1 MTKLLVA
8 GILGTM
14 LALTTVT
21 PANAFDRFGAVRTG
35 ARYVG
40 RGRSYADRGH
50 FDRYAAVNHGY
61 GDRFGC
67 DRYPARVY
75 HEGYAAP
82 RLTYGYGYRW

>member
-21 PANAFDRFGAVRTG
+21 PAKAYDRFETHRPVG
-35 ARYVG
+35 RYVDH
-40 RGRSYADRGH
+40 GRSYVDRGH
-50 FDRYAAVNHGY
+50 FDRYAVANHTY
-61 GDRFGC
+61 GDRYGC

-75 HEGYAAP
+75 HESYVAP